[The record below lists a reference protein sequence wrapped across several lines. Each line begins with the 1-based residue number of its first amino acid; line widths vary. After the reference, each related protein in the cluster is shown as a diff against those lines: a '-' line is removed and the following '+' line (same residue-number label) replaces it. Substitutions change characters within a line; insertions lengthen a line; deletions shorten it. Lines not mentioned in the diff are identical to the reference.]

1 MLVWVGL
8 KMTVLPWLLR
18 DELTNPTGHVPIP
31 LSLGVIVTLIGGT
44 MLLSL
49 AIPPK
54 AEPASEGDG
63 AADRDGGPNRG

>member
-1 MLVWVGL
+1 
-8 KMTVLPWLLR
+8 
-18 DELTNPTGHVPIP
+18 VPIP

-54 AEPASEGDG
+54 AEPASDGDG